1 MISASARAT
10 CICIAATFLAS
21 LTLSAG
27 AQQSPDVPSSAAPLP
42 QRVRV
47 SQRVMEHLIMKKVP
61 PIYPAEAKKKHVQG
75 DVVIQFVIS
84 KTGEVTQPRVI
95 SGDGLL
101 VPAALDALKQWQYKP
116 YLLNGQAVEVE
127 TQATIIFSL
136 S

>member
-1 MISASARAT
+1 
-10 CICIAATFLAS
+10 
-21 LTLSAG
+21 
-27 AQQSPDVPSSAAPLP
+27 
-42 QRVRV
+42 
-47 SQRVMEHLIMKKVP
+47 MEHLIMKKVP